1 MTPARYTYPP
11 LDWGQFQGK
20 SARDILLHPDPRY
33 LLSLMKVPT
42 EAGALRPGLL
52 PWMQQVLWEGVHTKE
67 ITLKSREVASSTFWV
82 MEKVRKL
89 LLRPGSKLIIAADIE
104 KNAINLTRYA
114 RTIVETLPDEIR
126 PTIGKN
132 NETFIEFPKLGS
144 YIRALAG
151 KPTAGRSERGKFL
164 ICTEMSFW
172 EKAEE
177 YYASVQGAL
186 VPKTS
191 FDPYDSE
198 IVIESTANTQ
208 ADLYHDMWFDLENG
222 FKKRFIGVW
231 DNPSHD
237 AAYYAEKRREIKDRF
252 LFLREYPE
260 TPEQAFTGS
269 SDSYVDADTITVG
282 QTNVRVPVETRELP
296 RGQGYVYIW
305 KRPTPGTAYVI
316 GGDVAEGKLSLRG
329 KPDWSNA
336 KVLNWRTGEHV
347 ATIHTRLPD
356 DEYAEEV
363 AKLGAEYNR
372 AHVAVERNG
381 PGLAVLRVL
390 QAKGYENLYFQE
402 SQVPGL
408 QGTSQKARNIGWL
421 TTAASKAPAC
431 SDLYSAMK
439 AGEFTSPDSG
449 FWDEAKSFG
458 RQTLK
463 GMGGAHDDQWMSAV
477 IAWQARKAWHPGD
490 TSSEEDDFE
499 GYRGRRSWTTS
510 LPWSSTGG

>member
-1 MTPARYTYPP
+1 MSSPSKYTYPEMN
-11 LDWGQFQGK
+11 WAQFQGK
-20 SARDILLHPDPRY
+20 SARDILVHPDPRY
-33 LLSLMKVPT
+33 FLSLLKVPT
-42 EAGALRPGLL
+42 EAGYLRPGLL
-52 PWMQQVLWEGVHTKE
+52 PWMQQVLWDGVTTKE

-89 LLRPGSKLIIAADIE
+89 LLRPGAKLIIAADIE

-114 RTIVETLPDEIR
+114 RVMVETLPEEIR

-151 KPTAGRSERGKFL
+151 KPTSGRSERGKFL
-164 ICTEMSFW
+164 ICTEMAFW

-191 FDPYDSE
+191 FDPHDEE

-208 ADLYHDMWFDLENG
+208 ADLFHDMWFDLENG
-222 FKKRFIGVW
+222 FKKRFLSVW

-237 AAYYAEKRREIKDRF
+237 DVYYANKRKEVKDRF

-269 SDSYVDADTITVG
+269 ADAYVDPDTIAAG
-282 QTNVRVPVETRELP
+282 QMNVRVPVETRELP
-296 RGQGYVYIW
+296 RGSGYAFFW

-316 GGDVAEGKLSLRG
+316 GADVAEGKLNTRG

-356 DEYAEEV
+356 DEFAEEV
-363 AKLGAEYNR
+363 FRLGTAYNE

-390 QAKGYENLYFQE
+390 QAKGYTNLYHQE

-408 QGTSQKARNIGWL
+408 QGTRETTRNIGWL

-463 GMGGAHDDQWMSAV
+463 GMGGAHDDQWMSTV
-477 IAWQARKAWHPGD
+477 IAWQARKAYHPGD
-490 TSSEEDDFE
+490 TSGQEDAYS
-499 GYRGRRSWTTS
+499 GVKRTGSWRTS
-510 LPWSSTGG
+510 MPWSGGG